1 MFLFIYLIFIV
12 KSNMKTFICFN
23 IFVFFSR
30 TKHSD
35 GREVCGSF
43 KRYDIDLMGR
53 IARKW
58 GILCLKK
65 LLEVLWVKVRI
76 PTEKTSLLCI
86 ETPHSLFI
94 SLFISTWFFAFQC
107 YPNFCFIYIYIHIYF
122 NVRGTSNSNNVFV
135 RVYDIYCG
143 CKSYNLWILGKLVV

>member
-1 MFLFIYLIFIV
+1 MILIIFVFFFFYKIFIV
-12 KSNMKTFICFN
+12 KSNMKTFIFFN

-35 GREVCGSF
+35 GREVCGCF
-43 KRYDIDLMGR
+43 KRYDIDLVRR

-86 ETPHSLFI
+86 ETPHSLFHPI
-94 SLFISTWFFAFQC
+94 
-107 YPNFCFIYIYIHIYF
+107 FCFSMLPQFLFHIYIYIYIYF

-135 RVYDIYCG
+135 RVCDIYCG
-143 CKSYNLWILGKLVV
+143 CKSYNL